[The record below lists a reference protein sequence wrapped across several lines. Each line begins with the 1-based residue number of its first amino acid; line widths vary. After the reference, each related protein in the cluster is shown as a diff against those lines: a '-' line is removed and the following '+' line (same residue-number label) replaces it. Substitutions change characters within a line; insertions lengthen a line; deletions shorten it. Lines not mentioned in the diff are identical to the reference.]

1 MQIGVTT
8 TIANRSRSGVVADS
22 MQIDVTTT
30 RGTSSD
36 TAPHPEHTRQRA
48 ATNAANGHNPD
59 ISTDFRFAACKVCA
73 NRAEDMCVTCMV
85 TGHRCLFF
93 CHNLTVRHAG
103 G

>member
-36 TAPHPEHTRQRA
+36 TAPEHTRRGLRPTLPTDTTLTSVQIFGSLPAKCVRIGPKTCVSHVWSQ
-48 ATNAANGHNPD
+48 ATD
-59 ISTDFRFAACKVCA
+59 VYFF
-73 NRAEDMCVTCMV
+73 VTI
-85 TGHRCLFF
+85 
-93 CHNLTVRHAG
+93 
-103 G
+103 